1 MKELEKTIIEA
12 KKEDIDLKFF
22 IPKYIKTVGDML
34 DYFRRKTEFNIPTF
48 AECTFDDYTI
58 KFVIISTNKYKTK
71 DVNII
76 SERNNLLKNMPFTI
90 INFTKINLS
99 NIEGNLFGL
108 AILIKD
114 GMCQIID
121 TLPKLSDLKMLKYYF
136 MNIAKLKY
144 ITMLKI
150 DNWENEVSWPV
161 MKMLLYIRFT
171 LEDNEAL
178 EDDNFA
184 NIIKFSQAVHHFNNG
199 GNYLDWRQE
208 QRDVSYTFVLSALS
222 ELEYTRF
229 KLPKV
234 CFDIS
239 ISNNILYDR
248 KDYIINVHLEFFL
261 KSEDKDD
268 IYPEQLYTKKLR
280 INPASFNRSIER
292 FFDAFKQCYH
302 EAVKQLG

>member
-22 IPKYIKTVGDML
+22 IPKYVKTVGDML
-34 DYFRRKTEFNIPTF
+34 DYFRKKTEFNIPTF
-48 AECTFDDYTI
+48 AECTFDNYTI

-71 DVNII
+71 DIYII
-76 SERNNLLKNMPFTI
+76 GKQNKLLQNMPFTKI
-90 INFTKINLS
+90 DFTKINLS

-121 TLPKLSDLKMLKYYF
+121 ALPKLSDLKMLKYYF
-136 MNIAKLKY
+136 MNIVKLKY

-150 DNWENEVSWPV
+150 DNWKNEVSWSV

-171 LEDNEAL
+171 LDDY
-178 EDDNFA
+178 EDDNFE
-184 NIIKFSQAVHHFNNG
+184 NIIKFSQAVHCFNNG
-199 GNYLDWRQE
+199 GKYLDWRQE
-208 QRDVSYTFVLSALS
+208 QHDVSYTFVFATLS
-222 ELEYTRF
+222 ELEYSRF

-234 CFDIS
+234 CFAFY
-239 ISNNILYDR
+239 ISNNILHER
-248 KDYIINVHLEFFL
+248 NDYLINAGLEFFL
-261 KSEDKDD
+261 KNENEDDVD
-268 IYPEQLYTKKLR
+268 SEQLCTKTLR
-280 INPASFNRSIER
+280 IRPASFNQSIER
-292 FFDAFKQCYH
+292 FFNAFKQYYH

>member
-22 IPKYIKTVGDML
+22 IPKYVKTVGDML

-48 AECTFDDYTI
+48 AECTFDNYTI

-71 DVNII
+71 DIYII
-76 SERNNLLKNMPFTI
+76 GKQNKLLQNMPFTKI
-90 INFTKINLS
+90 DFTKINLS

-114 GMCQIID
+114 NMCQIID
-121 TLPKLSDLKMLKYYF
+121 ALPKLSDLKSLKYYF
-136 MNIAKLKY
+136 INIAKLKY
-144 ITMLKI
+144 ITMLQANNRK
-150 DNWENEVSWPV
+150 NEVSWSV

-171 LEDNEAL
+171 LEDDG
-178 EDDNFA
+178 DDNFT

-199 GNYLDWRQE
+199 GKYSNWRQE
-208 QRDVSYTFVLSALS
+208 QRDVSYTFVFGTLS

-239 ISNNILYDR
+239 ISNNILSDR
-248 KDYIINVHLEFFL
+248 NDYIINVHLEFFL
-261 KSEDKDD
+261 RSEDEDGID
-268 IYPEQLYTKKLR
+268 SAQLYTKKLR
-280 INPASFNRSIER
+280 IRPASFNQSIER
-292 FFDAFKQCYH
+292 FFDTFKQCYY

>member
-22 IPKYIKTVGDML
+22 IPKYVKTVGDML
-34 DYFRRKTEFNIPTF
+34 NYFRRKTEFNIPTF

-76 SERNNLLKNMPFTI
+76 SERNKLLKNMPFTI

-121 TLPKLSDLKMLKYYF
+121 ALPKLSDLKMLKYYF

-150 DNWENEVSWPV
+150 DNWENKVSWPV

-171 LEDNEAL
+171 LEDNG
-178 EDDNFA
+178 DDNFT

-199 GNYLDWRQE
+199 GKYLDWRQE
-208 QRDVSYTFVLSALS
+208 QRDVSYTFVFCTLSA
-222 ELEYTRF
+222 LEYTRF

-234 CFDIS
+234 CFNIF

-248 KDYIINVHLEFFL
+248 KDYIINVHLKFFL
-261 KSEDKDD
+261 ESEDEDD
-268 IYPEQLYTKKLR
+268 IDSTQLYTKRLR
-280 INPASFNRSIER
+280 IRPASFNQSIER

>member
-22 IPKYIKTVGDML
+22 IPKYVKTIDDML

-58 KFVIISTNKYKTK
+58 KFVIISANKYKTK

-76 SERNNLLKNMPFTI
+76 GERNKLLKNMPFAI
-90 INFTKINLS
+90 ISFTKINLN

-171 LEDNEAL
+171 LEDD
-178 EDDNFA
+178 EDDNLT
-184 NIIKFSQAVHHFNNG
+184 NIIKFSQAVHCFNNG
-199 GNYLDWRQE
+199 GKYSNWRQE
-208 QRDVSYTFVLSALS
+208 QRDVSYTFIFGTLS

-234 CFDIS
+234 CFAFY
-239 ISNNILYDR
+239 ISNNILYER
-248 KDYIINVHLEFFL
+248 NDYLINAGLEFFL
-261 KSEDKDD
+261 KNEDEDD
-268 IYPEQLYTKKLR
+268 IDSEQLCTKTLR
-280 INPASFNRSIER
+280 IRPASFNQSIER
-292 FFDAFKQCYH
+292 FFDAFKQCYR

>member
-22 IPKYIKTVGDML
+22 IPKYVKTVGDML
-34 DYFRRKTEFNIPTF
+34 NYFRKKTEFNIPTF
-48 AECTFDDYTI
+48 AECTFDNYTI

-76 SERNNLLKNMPFTI
+76 GERNKLLKNMPFTI

-114 GMCQIID
+114 NMCQIID
-121 TLPKLSDLKMLKYYF
+121 ALPKLSDLKSLKYYF
-136 MNIAKLKY
+136 INIAKLKY
-144 ITMLKI
+144 ITMLQTNNRK
-150 DNWENEVSWPV
+150 NEVSWSV

-171 LEDNEAL
+171 LNDY
-178 EDDNFA
+178 EDDNFE
-184 NIIKFSQAVHHFNNG
+184 NIIKFSQAVHCFNNG
-199 GNYLDWRQE
+199 GKYLDWRQE
-208 QRDVSYTFVLSALS
+208 QHDVSYTFVFATLS
-222 ELEYTRF
+222 ELEYSRF

-234 CFDIS
+234 CFAFY
-239 ISNNILYDR
+239 ISNNILHER
-248 KDYIINVHLEFFL
+248 NDYLINAGLEFFL
-261 KSEDKDD
+261 KNENEDDVD
-268 IYPEQLYTKKLR
+268 SEQLCTKTLR
-280 INPASFNRSIER
+280 IRPASFNQSIER
-292 FFDAFKQCYH
+292 FFNAFKQYYH

>member
-22 IPKYIKTVGDML
+22 IPKYVKTVGDML

-76 SERNNLLKNMPFTI
+76 GERNKLLKNMPFTI

-144 ITMLKI
+144 IAMLKI
-150 DNWENEVSWPV
+150 DNWKNEVSWPV

-171 LEDNEAL
+171 LEDNG
-178 EDDNFA
+178 DDNFT

-199 GNYLDWRQE
+199 GKYLDWRQE
-208 QRDVSYTFVLSALS
+208 QRDVSYTFVFCTLSG
-222 ELEYTRF
+222 LEYTRF

-234 CFDIS
+234 CFNIF
-239 ISNNILYDR
+239 ISNDILYDR
-248 KDYIINVHLEFFL
+248 KDYIINVHLKFFL
-261 KSEDKDD
+261 ESEDEDD
-268 IYPEQLYTKKLR
+268 IDSTQLYTKRLR
-280 INPASFNRSIER
+280 IRPASFNQSIER

>member
-22 IPKYIKTVGDML
+22 IPKYVKTVGDML

-76 SERNNLLKNMPFTI
+76 GERNKLLKNMPFTI

-114 GMCQIID
+114 CMCQIID

-150 DNWENEVSWPV
+150 DNWKNEVSWPV

-171 LEDNEAL
+171 LEDDG
-178 EDDNFA
+178 DDNFT

-199 GNYLDWRQE
+199 GKYSNWRQE
-208 QRDVSYTFVLSALS
+208 QRDVSYTFVFGTLS

-239 ISNNILYDR
+239 ISNNILSDR
-248 KDYIINVHLEFFL
+248 NDYIINVHLEFFL
-261 KSEDKDD
+261 RSEDEDGID
-268 IYPEQLYTKKLR
+268 SAQLYTKKLR
-280 INPASFNRSIER
+280 IRPASFNQSIER
-292 FFDAFKQCYH
+292 FFDTFKQCYH

>member
-22 IPKYIKTVGDML
+22 IPKYVKTVGDML

-48 AECTFDDYTI
+48 AECTFDNYTI

-71 DVNII
+71 DIYII
-76 SERNNLLKNMPFTI
+76 GKQNKLLQNMPFTKI
-90 INFTKINLS
+90 DFTKINLS

-114 GMCQIID
+114 NMCQIID
-121 TLPKLSDLKMLKYYF
+121 ALPKLSDLKMLKYYF

-171 LEDNEAL
+171 LEDDG
-178 EDDNFA
+178 DDNFT
-184 NIIKFSQAVHHFNNG
+184 NIIKFSQAVNHFNNG
-199 GNYLDWRQE
+199 GKYSNWRQE
-208 QRDVSYTFVLSALS
+208 QRDVSYTFVFATLS
-222 ELEYTRF
+222 ELEYSRF

-234 CFDIS
+234 CFAFY
-239 ISNNILYDR
+239 ISNNILHGSN
-248 KDYIINVHLEFFL
+248 DYLINAGLEFFL
-261 KSEDKDD
+261 KNENEDDVD
-268 IYPEQLYTKKLR
+268 SEQLCTKTLR
-280 INPASFNRSIER
+280 IRPASFNQSIER
-292 FFDAFKQCYH
+292 FFNAFKQYYH

>member
-22 IPKYIKTVGDML
+22 IPKYVKTVGDML
-34 DYFRRKTEFNIPTF
+34 DYFRRKTEFNIPAF

-76 SERNNLLKNMPFTI
+76 GERNKLLKNMPFTI

-108 AILIKD
+108 AILIKN

-121 TLPKLSDLKMLKYYF
+121 ALPKLSDLKMLKYYF

-171 LEDNEAL
+171 LEDDG
-178 EDDNFA
+178 DDNFT

-199 GNYLDWRQE
+199 GKYLDWRQE
-208 QRDVSYTFVLSALS
+208 QYDVSYTFVFGTLS

-248 KDYIINVHLEFFL
+248 NDYVINVHLEFFL
-261 KSEDKDD
+261 RSEDEDGID
-268 IYPEQLYTKKLR
+268 SAQLYTKRLR
-280 INPASFNRSIER
+280 IRPASFNQSIER

-302 EAVKQLG
+302 KAVKQLG

>member
-22 IPKYIKTVGDML
+22 IPKYVKTVGDML

-48 AECTFDDYTI
+48 AECTFDNYTI

-76 SERNNLLKNMPFTI
+76 GERNKLLKNMPFTI

-114 GMCQIID
+114 NMCQIID
-121 TLPKLSDLKMLKYYF
+121 ALPKLSDLKMLKYYF
-136 MNIAKLKY
+136 MNIVKLKY

-150 DNWENEVSWPV
+150 DNWKNEVSWPV

-171 LEDNEAL
+171 LEDDG
-178 EDDNFA
+178 DDNFT
-184 NIIKFSQAVHHFNNG
+184 NIIKFSQAVNHFNNG
-199 GNYLDWRQE
+199 GKYSNWRQE
-208 QRDVSYTFVLSALS
+208 QRDVSYTFVFATLS
-222 ELEYTRF
+222 ELEYSRF

-234 CFDIS
+234 CFAFY
-239 ISNNILYDR
+239 ISNNILHGR
-248 KDYIINVHLEFFL
+248 NDYLINAGLEFFL
-261 KSEDKDD
+261 KNENEDDVD
-268 IYPEQLYTKKLR
+268 SEQLCTKTLR
-280 INPASFNRSIER
+280 IRPASFNQSIER
-292 FFDAFKQCYH
+292 FFDAFKQCYYK
-302 EAVKQLG
+302 AIKQLG

>member
-22 IPKYIKTVGDML
+22 IPKYVKTVGDML

-48 AECTFDDYTI
+48 AECTFNDYTI

-76 SERNNLLKNMPFTI
+76 SERNKLLKNMPFAI

-108 AILIKD
+108 AILIKN

-121 TLPKLSDLKMLKYYF
+121 ALPKLSDLKMLKYYF

-171 LEDNEAL
+171 LEDDG
-178 EDDNFA
+178 DDNFT

-199 GNYLDWRQE
+199 GKYLDWRQE
-208 QRDVSYTFVLSALS
+208 QYDVSYTFVFGTLS

-239 ISNNILYDR
+239 ISNNILSDR
-248 KDYIINVHLEFFL
+248 NDYIINVHLEFFL
-261 KSEDKDD
+261 RSEDEDGID
-268 IYPEQLYTKKLR
+268 SAQLYTKRLR
-280 INPASFNRSIER
+280 IRPASFNQSIER
-292 FFDAFKQCYH
+292 FFDAFKRYYH

>member
-22 IPKYIKTVGDML
+22 IPKYVKTVGDML
-34 DYFRRKTEFNIPTF
+34 DYFRKKTEFNIPTF
-48 AECTFDDYTI
+48 AECTFDNYTI

-76 SERNNLLKNMPFTI
+76 GERNKLLKNMPFTI

-150 DNWENEVSWPV
+150 DNWENKVSWSV

-171 LEDNEAL
+171 LEDDG
-178 EDDNFA
+178 DDNFT

-199 GNYLDWRQE
+199 GKYSNWRQE
-208 QRDVSYTFVLSALS
+208 QRDVSYTFVFATLS
-222 ELEYTRF
+222 ELEYSRF

-234 CFDIS
+234 CFAFY
-239 ISNNILYDR
+239 ISNNILHER
-248 KDYIINVHLEFFL
+248 NDYLINAGLEFFL
-261 KSEDKDD
+261 KNENEDDVD
-268 IYPEQLYTKKLR
+268 SEQLCTKTLR
-280 INPASFNRSIER
+280 IRPASFNQSIER
-292 FFDAFKQCYH
+292 FFNAFKQCYH

>member
-22 IPKYIKTVGDML
+22 IPKYVKTVGDML

-76 SERNNLLKNMPFTI
+76 SERNKLLKNMPFTI

-114 GMCQIID
+114 GVCQIID
-121 TLPKLSDLKMLKYYF
+121 ALPKLSDLKSLKYYF

-150 DNWENEVSWPV
+150 DNWENKVSWPV

-171 LEDNEAL
+171 LEDNG
-178 EDDNFA
+178 DDNFT

-199 GNYLDWRQE
+199 GKYLDWRQE
-208 QRDVSYTFVLSALS
+208 QRDVSYTFVFCTLSG
-222 ELEYTRF
+222 LEYTRF

-234 CFDIS
+234 CFNIF

-248 KDYIINVHLEFFL
+248 KDYIINVHLKFFL
-261 KSEDKDD
+261 ESEDEDD
-268 IYPEQLYTKKLR
+268 IDSTQLYTKRLR
-280 INPASFNRSIER
+280 IRPASFNQSIER

-302 EAVKQLG
+302 KAVKQLG

>member
-22 IPKYIKTVGDML
+22 IPKYVKTVGDML
-34 DYFRRKTEFNIPTF
+34 DYFRRKTEFNILTF

-76 SERNNLLKNMPFTI
+76 GERNKLLKNMPFTI
-90 INFTKINLS
+90 INFTKINLN

-121 TLPKLSDLKMLKYYF
+121 TLPKLSDLKMLKHYF

-144 ITMLKI
+144 IATLKI
-150 DNWENEVSWPV
+150 DNWENEVSWPI

-171 LEDNEAL
+171 LEDD
-178 EDDNFA
+178 EDDNFT
-184 NIIKFSQAVHHFNNG
+184 NIIKFSQAVHRFNNG
-199 GNYLDWRQE
+199 GKYSNWRQE
-208 QRDVSYTFVLSALS
+208 QHDVSYTFIFGTLS

-239 ISNNILYDR
+239 ISNDILYDR
-248 KDYIINVHLEFFL
+248 KDYIIKVHLEFFL
-261 KSEDKDD
+261 KSENEDD
-268 IYPEQLYTKKLR
+268 IDSAQLYTKILKIR
-280 INPASFNRSIER
+280 PASFNQSIER
-292 FFDAFKQCYH
+292 FFDAFKQCYR

>member
-22 IPKYIKTVGDML
+22 IPKYVKTVGDML
-34 DYFRRKTEFNIPTF
+34 DYFRRKTEFNIPAF

-71 DVNII
+71 DVNTI
-76 SERNNLLKNMPFTI
+76 SERNKLLKNMPFAI

-108 AILIKD
+108 AILIKN

-121 TLPKLSDLKMLKYYF
+121 ALPKLSDLKMLKYYF

-161 MKMLLYIRFT
+161 MKILLYIRFT
-171 LEDNEAL
+171 LEDDG
-178 EDDNFA
+178 DDNFT

-199 GNYLDWRQE
+199 GKYLDWRQE
-208 QRDVSYTFVLSALS
+208 QRDVSYTFVFGTLS

-239 ISNNILYDR
+239 ISNNILSDR
-248 KDYIINVHLEFFL
+248 NDYIINVHLEFFL
-261 KSEDKDD
+261 RSEDEDGID
-268 IYPEQLYTKKLR
+268 SAQLYTKKLR
-280 INPASFNRSIER
+280 IRPARFNQSIER
-292 FFDAFKQCYH
+292 FFDTFKQCYH

>member
-22 IPKYIKTVGDML
+22 IPKYVKTVGDML

-48 AECTFDDYTI
+48 AECTFNDYTI

-71 DVNII
+71 DVNTIG
-76 SERNNLLKNMPFTI
+76 ERNKLLKNMPFTI

-108 AILIKD
+108 AILIKN

-121 TLPKLSDLKMLKYYF
+121 ALPKLSDLKMLKYYF

-161 MKMLLYIRFT
+161 IKMLLYIRFT
-171 LEDNEAL
+171 LEDDG
-178 EDDNFA
+178 DDNFT

-199 GNYLDWRQE
+199 GKYLDWRQE
-208 QRDVSYTFVLSALS
+208 QRDVSYTFVFGTLS

-239 ISNNILYDR
+239 IANNILYDR
-248 KDYIINVHLEFFL
+248 NDYVINVHLEFFL

-268 IYPEQLYTKKLR
+268 IDSEQLYTKILR
-280 INPASFNRSIER
+280 IRPASFNQSIER
-292 FFDAFKQCYH
+292 FFDAFKRYYH

>member
-22 IPKYIKTVGDML
+22 IPKYVKTVGDML

-76 SERNNLLKNMPFTI
+76 SERNKLLKNMPFTI

-121 TLPKLSDLKMLKYYF
+121 ALPKLSDLQMLKYYF

-150 DNWENEVSWPV
+150 DNWENEISWPV

-171 LEDNEAL
+171 LEDDG
-178 EDDNFA
+178 DDNFT

-199 GNYLDWRQE
+199 GKYLDWRQE
-208 QRDVSYTFVLSALS
+208 QRDVSYTFVFCTLSG
-222 ELEYTRF
+222 LEYTRF

-234 CFDIS
+234 CFNIF

-248 KDYIINVHLEFFL
+248 KDYIINVHLKFFL
-261 KSEDKDD
+261 ESEDEDD
-268 IYPEQLYTKKLR
+268 IDSTQLYTKRLR
-280 INPASFNRSIER
+280 IRPASFNQSIER

>member
-22 IPKYIKTVGDML
+22 IPKYVKTVGDML
-34 DYFRRKTEFNIPTF
+34 DYFRKKTEFNIPTF
-48 AECTFDDYTI
+48 AECTFDNYTI

-71 DVNII
+71 DIYII
-76 SERNNLLKNMPFTI
+76 GKQNKLLQNMPFTKI
-90 INFTKINLS
+90 DFTKINLS

-114 GMCQIID
+114 NMCQIID
-121 TLPKLSDLKMLKYYF
+121 ALPKLSDLKSLKYYF
-136 MNIAKLKY
+136 INIAKLKY

-150 DNWENEVSWPV
+150 DNWENKVSWPV

-171 LEDNEAL
+171 LEDDG
-178 EDDNFA
+178 DDNFT

-199 GNYLDWRQE
+199 GKYSNWRQE
-208 QRDVSYTFVLSALS
+208 QRDVSYTFVFATLS
-222 ELEYTRF
+222 ELEYSRF

-234 CFDIS
+234 CFAFY
-239 ISNNILYDR
+239 ISNDILHER
-248 KDYIINVHLEFFL
+248 NDYLINAGLEFFL
-261 KSEDKDD
+261 KNENEDDVD
-268 IYPEQLYTKKLR
+268 SEQLCTKTLR
-280 INPASFNRSIER
+280 IRPASFNQSIER
-292 FFDAFKQCYH
+292 FFNAFKQCYH

>member
-22 IPKYIKTVGDML
+22 IPKYVKTVGDML
-34 DYFRRKTEFNIPTF
+34 DYFRRKTEFNIPAF

-71 DVNII
+71 DVNTI
-76 SERNNLLKNMPFTI
+76 SERNKLLKNMPFAI

-108 AILIKD
+108 AILIKN

-121 TLPKLSDLKMLKYYF
+121 ALPKLSDLKMLKYYF

-161 MKMLLYIRFT
+161 MKMLLYIHFT
-171 LEDNEAL
+171 LEDDG
-178 EDDNFA
+178 DDNFT

-199 GNYLDWRQE
+199 GKYSNWRQE
-208 QRDVSYTFVLSALS
+208 QRDVSYTFVFGTLS

-239 ISNNILYDR
+239 ISNNILSDR
-248 KDYIINVHLEFFL
+248 NDYIINVHLEFFL
-261 KSEDKDD
+261 RSEDEDGID
-268 IYPEQLYTKKLR
+268 SAQLYTKKLR
-280 INPASFNRSIER
+280 IRPASFNQSIER
-292 FFDAFKQCYH
+292 FFDTFKQCYH